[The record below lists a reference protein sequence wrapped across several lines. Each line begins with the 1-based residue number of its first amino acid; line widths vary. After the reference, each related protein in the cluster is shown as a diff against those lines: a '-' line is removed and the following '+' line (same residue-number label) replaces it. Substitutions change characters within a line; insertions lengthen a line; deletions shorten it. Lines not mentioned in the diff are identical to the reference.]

1 MRSALEETTE
11 VQTDPLLQHILFIAG
26 EYGEWDVPTLE
37 EAADDDELF
46 DGVRAANVKNIEL
59 NGDGVILHGEFEYRI
74 VVDYIRG
81 SWHHPPEVKT
91 EKEEAFFTVEFYW
104 DDGGHGDVVVEV

>member
-1 MRSALEETTE
+1 MRNNLEETTE

-26 EYGEWDVPTLE
+26 EYGEWDVPTIE

-46 DGVRAANVKNIEL
+46 DGVRASNVKQIEL
-59 NGDGVILHGEFEYRI
+59 IGDKVLLHGEFEYRI

-81 SWHHPPEVKT
+81 TWHHPPEVKT
-91 EKEEAFFTVEFYW
+91 EKAEAWFSVEFGW
-104 DDGGHGDVVVEV
+104 DDGGYANVMVEV